1 MQPHSETP
9 EELSSLRDRIIGLGE
24 TSVHKSYYPE
34 LQERME
40 ELERFRALLDEAT
53 DLIMVIR
60 IANFQC
66 VDMNHAFSS
75 LLGYACTRRDPKDFF
90 AIFPDEARD
99 RMQAFMK
106 TAAESPQQEKIE
118 TVIRT
123 ISGEFIEIELSLR
136 LVTFHSERF
145 GVIVA
150 RDIRERKKN
159 ESALLTAQKK
169 LSLIYFLTRNDIKSK
184 TFVVRAYL
192 DVLRQIAKHPEETV
206 VIEKLTHTT
215 EQIQRDIEYAE
226 TYQDMGAQE
235 PTWQHFNDVLLY
247 AVSHLPP
254 ITISRKTVLTG
265 IEIHADLLLEKG
277 LMHLMEFIYMQGK
290 ASGEVTISHTESAR
304 GLHLIFEKQGAEIL
318 PGKKETLFLWNPE
331 KNSAQN
337 LFFIR
342 EILEITSI
350 AIHETGNAGTL
361 RFEILVPKE
370 AYRFS

>member
-1 MQPHSETP
+1 M
-9 EELSSLRDRIIGLGE
+9 LFSLHR
-24 TSVHKSYYPE
+24 
-34 LQERME
+34 
-40 ELERFRALLDEAT
+40 
-53 DLIMVIR
+53 
-60 IANFQC
+60 
-66 VDMNHAFSS
+66 
-75 LLGYACTRRDPKDFF
+75 
-90 AIFPDEARD
+90 
-99 RMQAFMK
+99 
-106 TAAESPQQEKIE
+106 
-118 TVIRT
+118 
-123 ISGEFIEIELSLR
+123 
-136 LVTFHSERF
+136 
-145 GVIVA
+145 
-150 RDIRERKKN
+150 
-159 ESALLTAQKK
+159 KK

-290 ASGEVTISHTESAR
+290 ASGEVAVSHTESAR
-304 GLHLIFEKQGAEIL
+304 GLHIIFEKEGAEIL
-318 PGKKETLFLWNPE
+318 PGKKDSLFLWNPE

-350 AIHETGNAGTL
+350 AIHETGDTGTL

-370 AYRFS
+370 GYRFS

>member
-60 IANFQC
+60 IADFQC

-75 LLGYACTRRDPKDFF
+75 LLGYTCTRRNPKDFF
-90 AIFPDEARD
+90 SIFPEEARS
-99 RMQAFMK
+99 RMQVFMNN
-106 TAAESPQQEKIE
+106 AAESPHQEKIE
-118 TVIRT
+118 TVIQD
-123 ISGEFIEIELSLR
+123 IYGASIEIELSLR
-136 LVTFHSERF
+136 QVTFQTERF
-145 GVIVA
+145 GVIVG
-150 RDIRERKKN
+150 RDIRDRKKN
-159 ESALLTAQKK
+159 ERALHTAQKK
-169 LSLIYFLTRNDIKSK
+169 LSLIYYLTRNDIKSK

-192 DVLRQIAKHPEETV
+192 DVLRQIAKHPEETS
-206 VIEKLTHTT
+206 VIEKLTNTT
-215 EQIQRDIEYAE
+215 EQIRRDIEYAE

-235 PTWQHFNDVLLY
+235 PIWQHFNDIFLY

-254 ITISRKTVLTG
+254 ITITRKTNLTG
-265 IEIHADLLLEKG
+265 IDIYADLLLEKG

-290 ASGEVTISHTESAR
+290 ASGEVAVSHTESVR
-304 GLHLIFEKQGAEIL
+304 GLHIIFEKEGAEIL
-318 PGKKETLFLWNPE
+318 PGNKDTLFLWNPE

-337 LFFIR
+337 LFFIH

-350 AIHETGNAGTL
+350 SIHETGDAHTL
-361 RFEILVPKE
+361 RFEILVPKGG
-370 AYRFS
+370 YRFS